1 MRPPC
6 SNVQKVIGFINELLM
21 ECSYTGSTTDEE
33 SISSSKGIPLFFRIG
48 HAGAAAMKAAD
59 SVQNCVI
66 VVVGVLATKEYEVL
80 WRFVKRFGNALGK
93 SIPPKNRG

>member
-1 MRPPC
+1 MRPLC
-6 SNVQKVIGFINELLM
+6 RKQKVRFVKELLT
-21 ECSYTGSTTDEE
+21 ECSYTGRTTDEE
-33 SISSSKGIPLFFRIG
+33 SISSSKEIPLFFRMG
-48 HAGAAAMKAAD
+48 HAGAAGIKAED

-80 WRFVKRFGNALGK
+80 WRLVKRFGNALGK